1 MWWSRGADVSAWA
14 WTAPCTAIGAYASGS
29 LRSGCRGGR
38 RRSWYFAGEVAIVA
52 VLCVRVFVVE
62 VNVVVAVEV
71 VMSVAE
77 RCSPCHVCGC
87 RR

>member
-1 MWWSRGADVSAWA
+1 MRVNGVDVVVEDVVV
-14 WTAPCTAIGAYASGS
+14 GN
-29 LRSGCRGGR
+29 
-38 RRSWYFAGEVAIVA
+38 FAGVVATVA

-62 VNVVVAVEV
+62 VDVVVVVEV